1 MMPSDNHNQN
11 SQTSHSYDIIIIGAG
26 LVGCAMAR
34 KFTLEGAHVLTLEK
48 GADILDG
55 ASKGNSAILHTGFD
69 APPDSIEQA
78 CIADSYQEF
87 LSLRKK
93 LHLPLM
99 KTGALVLAWTED
111 EAGRL
116 EDIIEKAHRNDVQ
129 DVELLNATAIL
140 NKEPQLAQH
149 VKAGVYVPREYVIDP
164 WTTPYV
170 YMRQALANGAALRCS
185 CEVSSGKFDG
195 EYWHLFTNQGK
206 FKATTVINCAGLY
219 GDLIDQHFIG
229 TTSFQIR
236 PRKGQ
241 FLVYDTSAH
250 RLINSIILPVP
261 NEITKGVVI
270 CQTAFGK
277 LLVGPT
283 AEEQDDRDDASVDT
297 ETLQMLRQK
306 GEELLPAL
314 AHEPVSATYA
324 GIRPATE
331 FKDYVINHHQDKN
344 YISVGGIRSTGLTAA
359 LGIANYV
366 FKHYLNGTQPYSAP
380 NNIIYPDKLNQI
392 AECET
397 RDWQKQGNQG
407 IVCHCERTT
416 IREVNVA
423 LHDPH
428 MPATSLDG
436 LKRRT
441 RVTMGRCQGFYCSAK
456 LSEITAG
463 HFKQPIAED
472 IDQGECNED

>member
-1 MMPSDNHNQN
+1 MMPS
-11 SQTSHSYDIIIIGAG
+11 STRPKTKQTTPCYDIIIIGAG

-93 LHLPLM
+93 LHLPLI
-99 KTGALVLAWTED
+99 KTGALVLAWTDD

-116 EDIIEKAHRNDVQ
+116 DGIIEKAHRNNVRDVK
-129 DVELLNATAIL
+129 LLTSKTIL

-170 YMRQALANGAALRCS
+170 YMRQALANGAELRCH
-185 CEVSSGKFDG
+185 CEVSRGDFDG
-195 EYWHLFTNQGK
+195 EQWQLSTNQGK

-219 GDLIDQHFIG
+219 GDLIDQHLIG
-229 TTSFQIR
+229 KSAFQIR

-241 FLVYDTSAH
+241 FLVYDTAAH
-250 RLINSIILPVP
+250 HLINSIILPVP

-297 ETLQMLRQK
+297 KTLQLLRKK

-314 AHEPVSATYA
+314 AHESVNATYA

-331 FKDYVINHHQDKN
+331 FKDYVINHHQDKH

-366 FKHYLNGTQPYSAP
+366 FKQSIDSTPPYSALTD
-380 NNIIYPDKLNQI
+380 IIYPEKLNQI
-392 AECET
+392 AECEI
-397 RDWQKQGNQG
+397 RDWQKSGNKG
-407 IVCHCERTT
+407 IVCHCERVTE
-416 IREVNVA
+416 REIKTA
-423 LHDPH
+423 LDDPY

-463 HFKQPIAED
+463 HFKQALAED
-472 IDQGECNED
+472 IDQEDAHE